1 MSEVVNKLIPD
12 SIGKDIE
19 KAASTIYPLQD
30 VFIRK
35 VKVVKKPRFDL
46 GKLLEAHGELGTG
59 ASGGAKI
66 DRPDAFEPP
75 IQESV

>member
-1 MSEVVNKLIPD
+1 LKEFVNKLIPD

-35 VKVVKKPRFDL
+35 VKVIKKPRFDL
-46 GKLLEAHGELGTG
+46 GKLLEAHGELTG
-59 ASGGAKI
+59 GSGGAKI
-66 DRPDAFEPP
+66 DRPDVFEPP